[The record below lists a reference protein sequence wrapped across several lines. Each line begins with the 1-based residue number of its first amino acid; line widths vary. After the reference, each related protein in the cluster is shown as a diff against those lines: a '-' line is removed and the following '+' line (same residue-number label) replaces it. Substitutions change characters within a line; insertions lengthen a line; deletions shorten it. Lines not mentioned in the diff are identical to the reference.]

1 MCIFTKTKT
10 NTMTTTQLTNDI
22 NKTRKRISKG
32 NFKSGQE
39 SELHL
44 RVDTLCRLR
53 NGLEKLE
60 TELESL
66 NNR

>member
-1 MCIFTKTKT
+1 
-10 NTMTTTQLTNDI
+10 MTTKQLTNDI
-22 NKTRKRISKG
+22 NKSRARLSKG

-44 RVDTLCRLR
+44 RVDTLRRLR

-60 TELESL
+60 AELKSL
-66 NNR
+66 NDR

>member
-1 MCIFTKTKT
+1 
-10 NTMTTTQLTNDI
+10 MTTKQLTNDI
-22 NKTRKRISKG
+22 NKTRTRLSKG

-60 TELESL
+60 AELKSL
-66 NNR
+66 NDR

>member
-1 MCIFTKTKT
+1 
-10 NTMTTTQLTNDI
+10 MTTTQLTNDI
-22 NKTRKRISKG
+22 SKTRKRLSKG

-53 NGLEKLE
+53 KGLEKLE
-60 TELESL
+60 AELDSL

>member
-1 MCIFTKTKT
+1 
-10 NTMTTTQLTNDI
+10 MTTTQLTNDI

-32 NFKSGQE
+32 NFKSGEE

-44 RVDTLCRLR
+44 RVDTLRRLR

-60 TELESL
+60 TELDSL

>member
-1 MCIFTKTKT
+1 
-10 NTMTTTQLTNDI
+10 MTTTQLTNDI

-44 RVDTLCRLR
+44 RIDTLRRLR

-60 TELESL
+60 AELNSL